1 MPHPRLVV
9 TGATVGVRA
18 QPLLVVCGTWVT
30 CAHTAEHHNKSL
42 DGRRLCCKGLVP
54 RKKKMYR
61 GNYGQLDG
69 LNERRDVKRNAMRD
83 IIFFILITNII

>member
-1 MPHPRLVV
+1 M
-9 TGATVGVRA
+9 GVGYAVRA
-18 QPLLVVCGTWVT
+18 SYQ
-30 CAHTAEHHNKSL
+30 E
-42 DGRRLCCKGLVP
+42 
-54 RKKKMYR
+54 KKKKYR